1 MLEGQV
7 AENEQGCKELSPLEQ
22 RLRQCQKVL
31 KIGPAARVAENSE
44 VAESLFFQGQL
55 EYTFMYGVLTLS
67 PTEK

>member
-1 MLEGQV
+1 MF
-7 AENEQGCKELSPLEQ
+7 
-22 RLRQCQKVL
+22 
-31 KIGPAARVAENSE
+31 KIGPAARVEENSE